1 MHESRETLLKNKEWK
16 RLLELSNYFY
26 KNYCLCLKLSHEQKL
41 DKIYCEW
48 LLNEHDEYKNDFIK
62 AFDFHN
68 NTHNDLK

>member
-16 RLLELSNYFY
+16 RLLELSN
-26 KNYCLCLKLSHEQKL
+26 
-41 DKIYCEW
+41 KIYCEW